1 MPCLFLYHR
10 QRDITCNMTDNTI
23 TQYAVLFTGQKLK
36 KAKTW
41 QDGILKCYSFNAKAV
56 LYDEKNYAI
65 DSLFLKGRPI
75 VKGDEF
81 EFDRNLVTI
90 ESILGTV
97 SDPTQYTKDVNRGNV
112 LPESGNSSHSA
123 NDPTKNRL
131 RWRPVF
137 SEFKSPARNHTSH
150 NGMGT
155 KRAGTEE
162 EDEEMPPYYVP
173 PPPNPASLVDV
184 GDEMP
189 PYAIMETRKVGDQG
203 GVLAKNEVTFPKR
216 RKIGLTRPNSSE
228 AAQSNGDGGEECGLD
243 EDTLDYGVEMNK
255 NEAQLRARPH
265 PLVPTSTSATTSL
278 TKLQASTANTERPA
292 TVAQPKPRNPHKNS
306 TAATHDC
313 TVSLAKSTTPP
324 TSLEFPSVARCD
336 AVSKTN
342 KPPVRMMQIPVRF
355 NTPSQYKDTFTRVI
369 YEHLQVLLMNMAMYY
384 RTMLAKRPRSAEIEG
399 YFRSR
404 RIGFYAS
411 CSLSAESR
419 FGAWQA
425 KSNHSGLP
433 ATTVAP
439 AIDQTYFLGL
449 GNKEHHSL
457 RYMDRF
463 QKLRLRTGIHLSGKE
478 RLLWSLKWRKIGDS
492 RTAKEIMTEGCPVYA
507 IRGVSASAEFM
518 MLDNLTD
525 TLHQT
530 PLLPSIINY
539 TPADRPVSTKQGRFK
554 PPSRLPQKSG
564 CLIVKEEYGLDVGA
578 MIKDVI
584 REFTLNEDQESALRA
599 LARSVIVAPGWSDGT
614 SQTTPILLVHG
625 VFGAGKSYLI
635 AVMIIFLQRVAA
647 AVASE
652 KDGGEEVEDRYKI
665 MVTSMTPQEDSQADS
680 SFHGTELK
688 ELEYMLENDSLP
700 EKEAKYVQDAIRRFK
715 QSENRGLVARSLVVG
730 TTCMASIFDVFND
743 IHFPL
748 VILDE
753 SSQIA
758 EPMAMVPVARISGER
773 LLLVG
778 DPLQLPP
785 TLATSGS
792 AASAGKGLDKTLF
805 DRAIQC
811 HPRIS
816 SISNILFYERRLIN
830 GVTMKDRA
838 PLVADLPALC
848 FVDVQG
854 QEQQNPRSKSFNN
867 EAEIKVAVATIRRL
881 LELGVRAADVGVIA
895 LYKDQADKI
904 DAALKSLSVGKKRK
918 DGVQGAEKDVI
929 VLSCVRT
936 ARTNF
941 IDNPQRVNVALTRAK
956 RHLILLGE
964 RKTLESNNMWN
975 RIISQC
981 KGSSDEYT
989 DSHTFMQRL
998 NVLKLAADE
1007 PNRPRE
1013 DTLARDMS
1021 STSSSRAG
1029 TTRLQSVRLL
1039 SPSAKSHQEV
1049 GMDADL
1055 EDEMMELDSMAL
1067 TKKTLAPNGDEGGIV
1082 QLTYRRIAK
1091 QSISTTV
1098 KENVVPR
1105 DPVATPSV
1113 VATTHTID
1121 ESGLDN
1127 VSEFDIEKGFSQSI
1141 SATSRKTQD
1150 FLQQKPRDTLL
1161 SIYERS
1167 MATSNNKT
1175 VLHETGNVTTDSSS
1189 NSTAWDASL
1198 KRSIAQTMTKDERA
1212 PIRPSLSIVDAVQQ
1226 RLRVGAMAGLVE
1238 EGMALPAPSK
1248 MVREAE
1254 QVEDGDGDD
1263 DEDDVGCLEF

>member
-1 MPCLFLYHR
+1 
-10 QRDITCNMTDNTI
+10 MTDNTI

-41 QDGILKCYSFNAKAV
+41 QDGILKCYSFNA
-56 LYDEKNYAI
+56 
-65 DSLFLKGRPI
+65 KGRPI

-292 TVAQPKPRNPHKNS
+292 TVAQPKPR
-306 TAATHDC
+306 
-313 TVSLAKSTTPP
+313 
-324 TSLEFPSVARCD
+324 
-336 AVSKTN
+336 
-342 KPPVRMMQIPVRF
+342 
-355 NTPSQYKDTFTRVI
+355 
-369 YEHLQVLLMNMAMYY
+369 
-384 RTMLAKRPRSAEIEG
+384 
-399 YFRSR
+399 
-404 RIGFYAS
+404 
-411 CSLSAESR
+411 
-419 FGAWQA
+419 
-425 KSNHSGLP
+425 
-433 ATTVAP
+433 
-439 AIDQTYFLGL
+439 
-449 GNKEHHSL
+449 

-652 KDGGEEVEDRYKI
+652 KDGGEEVEDSLKKI
-665 MVTSMTPQEDSQADS
+665 AKPILPFTAQVKPGAPQDGIIIICDPANNGSCEVTCSNIPRLLRSPVFFS
-680 SFHGTELK
+680 YISELK

-918 DGVQGAEKDVI
+918 DGVQLHCRRISGSRKGCHRVI
-929 VLSCVRT
+929 MRSDSANQFHRQSAT
-936 ARTNF
+936 
-941 IDNPQRVNVALTRAK
+941 
-956 RHLILLGE
+956 GE
-964 RKTLESNNMWN
+964 RGT
-975 RIISQC
+975 
-981 KGSSDEYT
+981 DEGKETSYIAWRT
-989 DSHTFMQRL
+989 QNVGVEQHVEQDYLTMQRH
-998 NVLKLAADE
+998 
-1007 PNRPRE
+1007 
-1013 DTLARDMS
+1013 M
-1021 STSSSRAG
+1021 
-1029 TTRLQSVRLL
+1029 
-1039 SPSAKSHQEV
+1039 V
-1049 GMDADL
+1049 G
-1055 EDEMMELDSMAL
+1055 
-1067 TKKTLAPNGDEGGIV
+1067 
-1082 QLTYRRIAK
+1082 
-1091 QSISTTV
+1091 IST
-1098 KENVVPR
+1098 
-1105 DPVATPSV
+1105 DM
-1113 VATTHTID
+1113 
-1121 ESGLDN
+1121 G
-1127 VSEFDIEKGFSQSI
+1127 Q
-1141 SATSRKTQD
+1141 
-1150 FLQQKPRDTLL
+1150 
-1161 SIYERS
+1161 
-1167 MATSNNKT
+1167 
-1175 VLHETGNVTTDSSS
+1175 
-1189 NSTAWDASL
+1189 
-1198 KRSIAQTMTKDERA
+1198 
-1212 PIRPSLSIVDAVQQ
+1212 
-1226 RLRVGAMAGLVE
+1226 
-1238 EGMALPAPSK
+1238 
-1248 MVREAE
+1248 
-1254 QVEDGDGDD
+1254 
-1263 DEDDVGCLEF
+1263 C